1 MARRQLSLFPAIR
14 NIPMATDRLNVTGP
28 STEALTGRS
37 RQPTI
42 AVDFDGVL
50 ADYSGWKGP
59 DVLGDPRQDVIEVLN
74 VLRREGWKIVIHTTR
89 SESTILDYLIQ
100 YNVPYDEVN
109 RNSSYQN
116 SGAKPV
122 ATVYWDDRAIRY
134 SGNALHDLDTIL
146 NFQTWS
152 GRR

>member
-1 MARRQLSLFPAIR
+1 
-14 NIPMATDRLNVTGP
+14 MATDRLNLTD
-28 STEALTGRS
+28 SLTEPLSCQS
-37 RQPTI
+37 RRPTV

-50 ADYSGWKGP
+50 ADYNGWKGS
-59 DVLGDPRQDVIEVLN
+59 DVLGEPRQDVIEVLN

-89 SESTILDYLIQ
+89 SESNILDYLIR
-100 YNVPYDEVN
+100 YSVPYDEVN

-122 ATVYWDDRAIRY
+122 ATVYWDDRAVRY
-134 SGNALHDLDTIL
+134 SGNALHDLDKIR

>member
-1 MARRQLSLFPAIR
+1 MG
-14 NIPMATDRLNVTGP
+14 TDRLNVNGS
-28 STEALTGRS
+28 STEPLSCQSRRS
-37 RQPTI
+37 TI

-50 ADYSGWKGP
+50 ANYDGWKGP
-59 DVLGDPRQDVIEVLN
+59 DVMGEPRQDVIEVLN

-89 SESTILDYLIQ
+89 SESSIFDYLVQ

-109 RNSSYQN
+109 HNSSYRN

-134 SGNALHDLDTIL
+134 SGNALHDLDKIRS
-146 NFQTWS
+146 FQTWS